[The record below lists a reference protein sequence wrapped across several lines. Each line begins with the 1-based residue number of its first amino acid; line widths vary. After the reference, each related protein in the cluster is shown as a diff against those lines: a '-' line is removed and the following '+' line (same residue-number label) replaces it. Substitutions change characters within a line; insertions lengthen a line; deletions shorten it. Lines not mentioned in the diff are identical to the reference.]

1 MLLISIEAA
10 VVAVTSLWALPF
22 LRSRHPSFGL
32 VECTM
37 YGKARPVE
45 NVLRFVRCVE
55 KMLTVSG
62 VVFGLLAR

>member
-1 MLLISIEAA
+1 
-10 VVAVTSLWALPF
+10 
-22 LRSRHPSFGL
+22 
-32 VECTM
+32 M

-62 VVFGLLAR
+62 VVFGFVSPVVG